1 MNDPQKLRR
10 WFGRLVLVLFIAVAV
25 LVLPRVVGRSP
36 IAYVLVPALAIVA
49 MKFIEWRVGRWFR
62 RLEAQEAARRAAAH
76 GTHYTTTH
84 RR

>member
-25 LVLPRVVGRSP
+25 LVLPRIVGRSP
-36 IAYVLVPALAIVA
+36 IAYVVVPALAIVA
-49 MKFIEWRVGRWFR
+49 MKFVEWRLGRWFR
-62 RLEAQEAARRAAAH
+62 RLEAKEAARRAAAH
-76 GTHYTTTH
+76 YTTTH